1 MARLA
6 MLGPE
11 NDALGEG
18 NVVNADVF
26 RIMAHRP
33 QAAKALGDLIN
44 AIYTTGT
51 LSKRLMELVRMR
63 IAFHNQCRSC
73 MAIRFSSAA
82 EEGVDDDLVC
92 SLETPA
98 EAPDLTDAERAA
110 LGYADLF
117 ATNHLAIDDSTYDEL
132 RKYYDEGEIVELGM
146 HCALCVGGGRMAA
159 TWNVTEHVPERLK
172 ADGIVTPWG
181 GSQLV
186 VEETKERHLDSV

>member
-1 MARLA
+1 
-6 MLGPE
+6 
-11 NDALGEG
+11 
-18 NVVNADVF
+18 
-26 RIMAHRP
+26 
-33 QAAKALGDLIN
+33 
-44 AIYTTGT
+44 
-51 LSKRLMELVRMR
+51 
-63 IAFHNQCRSC
+63 
-73 MAIRFSSAA
+73 
-82 EEGVDDDLVC
+82 VDDDLVC